1 MDMPPRFGRAARIAL
16 QNFRREQQVA
26 LDEERPIRGSKPSPA
41 GSQATG
47 RRANPYREHVV
58 AALRLPRPREARPE
72 LFYLHRVVELYGQII
87 VSPCRSTREEG
98 TVELPEFGPDPWW
111 IRTQPHDW
119 YARRAISVALSE
131 VERCVWRGVVQSS
144 VLRWQLGR
152 LIPGDHHADL

>member
-16 QNFRREQQVA
+16 QSFRREQQAA
-26 LDEERPIRGSKPSPA
+26 LDEERSIRGPKPSPA

-47 RRANPYREHVV
+47 PLANPFHEHVV

-98 TVELPEFGPDPWW
+98 TVELPESGPDPWW
-111 IRTQPHDW
+111 IRPQPHDW
-119 YARRAISVALSE
+119 YARRAVSLALPE
-131 VERCVWRGVVQSS
+131 VERFIWRGVVQSS
-144 VLRWQLGR
+144 QLRGQLGR
-152 LIPGDHHADL
+152 LIPGDHHVDL